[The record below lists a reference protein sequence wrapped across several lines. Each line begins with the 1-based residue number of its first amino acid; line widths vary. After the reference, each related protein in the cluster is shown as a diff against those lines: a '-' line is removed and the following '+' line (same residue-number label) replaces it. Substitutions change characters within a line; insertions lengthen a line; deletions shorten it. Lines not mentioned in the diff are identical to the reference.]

1 MNIILKGPK
10 MGNLKDYK
18 NPDILEVKIDKTDM
32 YYNKINLKK
41 NLEKLYIYHMYNG
54 ENYNGRY
61 YYLDFDKNKLK
72 IKKNTIIFK
81 IDNYED
87 EVNHTLKTVKVKI
100 TLSDIGAKKM
110 QNFLSHF

>member
-10 MGNLKDYK
+10 MRNLKDYK
-18 NPDILEVKIDKTDM
+18 NPDILEVKIDKIDM

-41 NLEKLYIYHMYNG
+41 LEKLFIYHMYNG
-54 ENYNGRY
+54 EDYNGRY

-72 IKKNTIIFK
+72 IKKNIIIFK
-81 IDNYED
+81 IDNYKD

-100 TLSDIGAKKM
+100 TLSNVGAKKM